1 MTGRTCVRHD
11 VELVIRN
18 LGSNRFPSM
27 RKTYT
32 EKSAA
37 AFKLKNTVASILEQI
52 LQTWLS
58 LYSIRCIRLAWYC
71 GKMHSRHL
79 FSYGKLV
86 NFRSETFS
94 FGHLQRNLSK
104 VALETMLNDRCE
116 KQITLPRRV
125 SNFNYH
131 ILASL
136 QEIKFA
142 NSSLHVLT
150 DKRCLIMGNVPVAF
164 FPYGGLLLEPCFIF
178 LFTFRHSE
186 VLTWCAVQNMITMS
200 TGSW

>member
-1 MTGRTCVRHD
+1 MTGGTCVKHD
-11 VELVIRN
+11 VELVVRN

-32 EKSAA
+32 EKSAS

-58 LYSIRCIRLAWYC
+58 LYSIRCIRLAWYR

-116 KQITLPRRV
+116 KQITL
-125 SNFNYH
+125 
-131 ILASL
+131 LASL

-178 LFTFRHSE
+178 YLLFVILRS
-186 VLTWCAVQNMITMS
+186 
-200 TGSW
+200 